1 MAEVKDFTKYIKKL
15 QRKNG
20 KDNDSD
26 ENPFAALNGDYGW
39 ESDDDSYD
47 SDGDDS
53 YESSGPS
60 YQEKIRKHRI
70 AVFIRTIVIITI
82 AVLLVVAV
90 YVSWRDKH
98 FTEDNI
104 ISSVK
109 LTDGSGAKAVN
120 LDGYILTYSKDGVSC
135 LDGEGQQLWNQTYQM
150 QNPTVHTCKN
160 VVAIGDYNGHNI
172 YVANTTGALGEI
184 DTNLPIRDFC
194 VASQG
199 VVAAVLDDKNVTWIY
214 LFDATGNTLANFKTT
229 MQDSGYPVDI
239 SISPSGELV
248 CVSYLKSDNG
258 KIKTS
263 VAFFNFGAV
272 GQNLADNYASGYEYP
287 DVVVPYVQFMN
298 NSKTFAVADDRIMFF
313 SGKEVPTSQT
323 ECLTGNEEIRSVFF
337 NETHVGVVF
346 MNNTDE
352 GAYRLQ
358 IYGETGTLE
367 TTIFFDTEYVD
378 VLFENDQIVVYGEN
392 EYILYDMKGVEKY
405 RNTFDSAVKVM
416 IPTSVRSKF
425 LLVTEKSIETLEL
438 K

>member
-15 QRKNG
+15 QKNSKE
-20 KDNDSD
+20 KDKD
-26 ENPFAALNGDYGW
+26 ENPFAALNGDLDW
-39 ESDDDSYD
+39 EPDSDEYD
-47 SDGDDS
+47 SEGEDN
-53 YESSGPS
+53 YENSGPS
-60 YQEKIRKHRI
+60 YKERIRKHRI
-70 AVFIRTIVIITI
+70 AVFVRTIVIITI
-82 AVLLVVAV
+82 AVLMVAAV

-98 FTEDNI
+98 FTESNV

-109 LTDGSGAKAVN
+109 LTDAAGAKAVN
-120 LDGYILTYSKDGVSC
+120 LGGYVLTYSKDGVSC

-172 YVANTTGALGEI
+172 YVANTSGALGEI

-248 CVSYLKSDNG
+248 CVSYLKADNG

-272 GQNLADNYASGYEYP
+272 GQNLSDNYASGYEYP
-287 DVVVPYVQFMN
+287 GVVVPYVQFMN
-298 NSKTFAVADDRIMFF
+298 DSKIFAVADDRIMFF

-323 ECLTGNEEIRSVFF
+323 ESLTANEEIRSVFF
-337 NETHVGVVF
+337 NDSHVGVVF

-358 IYGETGTLE
+358 IYGETGSLE
-367 TTIFFDTEYVD
+367 TTVFFDTEYVD
-378 VLFENDQIVVYGEN
+378 VLFDNDQIVVYGEN
-392 EYILYDMKGVEKY
+392 EYILYDMKGVEKF
-405 RNTFDSAVKVM
+405 RNTFDRAVKVM
-416 IPTSVRSKF
+416 IPTNVRSKF
-425 LLVTEKSIETLEL
+425 ILVTEKAIETLEL

>member
-15 QRKNG
+15 QRKNA
-20 KDNDSD
+20 KDRDDD
-26 ENPFAALNGDYGW
+26 ENPFAALNGDLDW
-39 ESDDDSYD
+39 DPEEDAYD
-47 SDGDDS
+47 EGDDTF
-53 YESSGPS
+53 ENDGPS
-60 YQEKIRKHRI
+60 YQERIRNHRI
-70 AVFIRTIVIITI
+70 AVFIRTVVII
-82 AVLLVVAV
+82 AMVVLMTAAV

-98 FTEDNI
+98 FTEGNI

-109 LTDGSGAKAVN
+109 LTDGAGSKAVN
-120 LDGYILTYSKDGVSC
+120 LGGYILTYSKDGASC

-199 VVAAVLDDKNVTWIY
+199 VVATVLDDKNITWIN
-214 LFDATGNTLANFKTT
+214 LFDATGKTLASFKTT

-248 CVSYLKSDNG
+248 CVSYLKADNG

-263 VAFFNFGAV
+263 VAFFNFGDV
-272 GQNLADNYASGYEYP
+272 GQNLSGNYASGYEYP

-298 NSKTFAVADDRIMFF
+298 NSKIFAVADDRLMFF

-323 ECLTGNEEIRSVFF
+323 ESLTGNEEIRSVFY
-337 NETHVGVVF
+337 NESYVGIIF
-346 MNNTDE
+346 TNNTDQ

-358 IYGETGTLE
+358 IYGETGALE
-367 TTIFFDTEYVD
+367 TTIYFDTEYVD
-378 VLFENDQIVVYGEN
+378 VLFDNNQIVVYGEN
-392 EYILYDMKGVEKY
+392 EYIFYDMKGTEKF
-405 RNTFDSAVKVM
+405 RSTFDRAVKVM

-425 LLVTEKSIETLEL
+425 LLVTEKAIETLEL